1 MLITLRLGSAAIRI
15 RGSSDQ
21 RRSGYAVSQPV
32 AQIPGRFGERAA
44 QWAKVEAGLSWVGH
58 RAIADYGPDEIRLI
72 RRCQV
77 MATKVFEPEFLRPA
91 RELAAAA
98 MA

>member
-1 MLITLRLGSAAIRI
+1 VHQL
-15 RGSSDQ
+15 
-21 RRSGYAVSQPV
+21 QPQFRYTNV
-32 AQIPGRFGERAA
+32 
-44 QWAKVEAGLSWVGH
+44 WAKNDLLLWDHLVTLH
-58 RAIADYGPDEIRLI
+58 RAIADYGPDEIRLV

-77 MATKVFEPEFLRPA
+77 MATKVFQPEFLRPA

>member
-1 MLITLRLGSAAIRI
+1 VFWKSEWG
-15 RGSSDQ
+15 GSS
-21 RRSGYAVSQPV
+21 A
-32 AQIPGRFGERAA
+32 
-44 QWAKVEAGLSWVGH
+44 VEACLRTEARIADRLRRTH

-98 MA
+98 MV